1 MKQDI
6 RQTTTPVIQQSGM
19 SGTLMSMEPRAKTVH
34 GDEDRVPMLCFAY
47 VHLGANALLI
57 LAKHLPFPRQR
68 IDGRNRRIAGNS
80 RGLAQSHK
88 RFCAAGRTVAVN
100 DESRI
105 RLQNQEGSE
114 SRCKLHRNRCSS
126 DIPGNVAPQ
135 VLSGHTQRMQLARH
149 ERASVV
155 AGQKE

>member
-1 MKQDI
+1 
-6 RQTTTPVIQQSGM
+6 
-19 SGTLMSMEPRAKTVH
+19 
-34 GDEDRVPMLCFAY
+34 MLCFAY

-114 SRCKLHRNRCSS
+114 SRGKLHRNRCSS

-135 VLSGHTQRMQLARH
+135 VLSGHTQRIQLARH

-155 AGQKE
+155 AGQKK